1 MSGESGHAVS
11 WAFAIGNGLL
21 AVLVGV
27 GVFAGLPVRYWV
39 VDGSACALAA
49 LLLLSAIGLVR
60 SSPWRWRVLHVS
72 ALCEL
77 AIGLSAIAALAL
89 GVSYLGGIHND
100 VGRNALVASIAGSAL
115 LFPYLIV
122 YPALQLLWLHARSR
136 VERARVEGF
145 ARE

>member
-1 MSGESGHAVS
+1 MSGGSGDAVS
-11 WAFAIGNGLL
+11 RAFAIGNGLL

-39 VDGSACALAA
+39 VDGSAGALAA
-49 LLLLSAIGLVR
+49 LLLLSALGLVR
-60 SSPWRWRVLHVS
+60 KSPWRWRVLRAS

-77 AIGLSAIAALAL
+77 AIGLCAIAALAL

-100 VGRNALVASIAGSAL
+100 VGRNALVASLAGSAL

-122 YPALQLLWLHARSR
+122 YPALQLLWVHARSR
-136 VERARVEGF
+136 VEEF

>member
-1 MSGESGHAVS
+1 MSGGSSAVS

-39 VDGSACALAA
+39 VDGTAGALAA

-60 SSPWRWRVLHVS
+60 SSPWRWRVLRAS

-136 VERARVEGF
+136 VENARVEGF